1 MMALEMGFAGKKSV
15 LRFFLGKY
23 LSVLG
28 GYFAPPQYVNLG
40 AAHG

>member
-1 MMALEMGFAGKKSV
+1 MTALEMGLAAKKIA

-23 LSVLG
+23 LSVLDG
-28 GYFAPPQYVNLG
+28 DFAPPQYVNLG